1 MASKSRMFICTY
13 NNPPSGEAEQYL
25 SKWHSQAKAVY
36 VTGQLEKGSGG
47 TVHLQYYLHFH
58 SQQRISA
65 LKKHCGKSHFEPVKV
80 NNGADDY
87 CNKEDTRVEGP
98 WTFGVKPARLNKA
111 GDKKRRNAEL
121 LEKGAE

>member
-1 MASKSRMFICTY
+1 M
-13 NNPPSGEAEQYL
+13 
-25 SKWHSQAKAVY
+25 
-36 VTGQLEKGSGG
+36 
-47 TVHLQYYLHFH
+47 
-58 SQQRISA
+58 
-65 LKKHCGKSHFEPVKV
+65 KV